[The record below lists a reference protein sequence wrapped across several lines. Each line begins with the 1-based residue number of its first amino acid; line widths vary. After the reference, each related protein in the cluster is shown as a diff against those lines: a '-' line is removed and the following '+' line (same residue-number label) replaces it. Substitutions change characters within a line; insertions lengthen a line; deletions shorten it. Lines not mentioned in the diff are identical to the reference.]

1 MFFQRSKERE
11 FRMVWQVNA
20 DGKTGYLAGTA
31 HFFPYSFKKSL
42 AQLIKG
48 VETVLLEGPLD
59 ESNMNLVRE
68 YGLEEAQ
75 DGPSPLLASLD
86 RDTIARINREFEE
99 GHPIPNSSFVAYLE
113 ILKTRKEAAV
123 NSEIAGL
130 KPWLAFFKIWTHFLR
145 KRGWTYSVDMEA
157 YEAARQLGKEV
168 RFLETI
174 EEQVRAME
182 GIPLERILNFL
193 TKMDTWEQYAKRHSK
208 YYLAGDYDSIVGIV
222 TEYPTRCESIID
234 RRDPVLFERMKP
246 YMEKG
251 DAIAFVGTTHISGV
265 TKMLEESGYRVSKY
279 ER

>member
-1 MFFQRSKERE
+1 MFFHRSRERE

-20 DGKTGYLAGTA
+20 GGKTSYLAGTA

-42 AQLIKG
+42 KDLIER

-68 YGLEEAQ
+68 YGFEAHN
-75 DGPSPLLASLD
+75 GPSVFESLD
-86 RDTIARINREFEE
+86 RDTIAKINRQFE
-99 GHPIPNSSFVAYLE
+99 GGAPVPDSSFLAYVE
-113 ILKTRKEAAV
+113 ILKPPKQTLL
-123 NSEIAGL
+123 NPEIRGL
-130 KPWLAFFKIWTHFLR
+130 KPWLAFFKVWTHFLG

-157 YEAARQLGKEV
+157 YETAKQLGKEV

-182 GIPLERILNFL
+182 GIPLERILHFL
-193 TKMDTWEQYAKRHSK
+193 KKMDTWEQYANRHSR

-234 RRDPVLFERMKP
+234 RRDPVLFERMRP
-246 YMEKG
+246 YMEQG
-251 DAIAFVGTTHISGV
+251 DAIAFVGTTHIAGIR
-265 TKMLEESGYRVSKY
+265 KMLEESGYRVSKY
-279 ER
+279 EK